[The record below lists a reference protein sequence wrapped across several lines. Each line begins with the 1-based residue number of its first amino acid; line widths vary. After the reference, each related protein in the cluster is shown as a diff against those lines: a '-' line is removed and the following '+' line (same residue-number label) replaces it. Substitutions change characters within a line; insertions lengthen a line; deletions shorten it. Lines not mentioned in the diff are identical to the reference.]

1 MANKKSKKSNIL
13 IIIFALITLLTSAV
27 ALTNQAPKIRLA
39 LAKNGQVSDGV
50 LPDVKSHISEVPDGE
65 IRYLINKNMY
75 FESPYSQGNVMLENP
90 EVCDYDLKF
99 SIYNADGDLI
109 YMSPMLK
116 AGQCLEKDK
125 LSAVVK
131 SGEYNCN
138 YSAEAYKDGNL
149 IGQVTGILKVTVG

>member
-1 MANKKSKKSNIL
+1 MADKKSKKSTVL
-13 IIIFALITLLTSAV
+13 IIIFALITLATSVV
-27 ALTNQAPKIRLA
+27 ALTNQAPRIRLS
-39 LAKNGQVSDGV
+39 LTKGGQVCDGV

-90 EVCDYDLKF
+90 ESCEHDLKF

-109 YMSPMLK
+109 YISPLLK

-125 LSAVVK
+125 LSAVVR
-131 SGEYNCN
+131 SGEYDCT
-138 YSAEAYKDGNL
+138 YSAEAYKDGKL
-149 IGQVTGILKVTVG
+149 MGQVTGILKVTVA